1 MTRFAA
7 LATAVLVSLACACNA
22 EESDHK
28 PKGPSLA
35 TSGDTPSRTAGTG
48 SATGAMSSG
57 TGGATGAPS
66 SGTGGATA
74 PTSGTGGATA
84 PTSGTGGDTEG
95 SSSGTGG
102 DTAPTGTGGT
112 AGGGSTTFAVGACQI
127 VMFAMCNREYA
138 CTNTP
143 LAGIAECENR
153 RRTAYRCSEVTAL
166 NPEIDDCKL
175 AVAKSTTCPFVE
187 PAICKKAFQY

>member
-7 LATAVLVSLACACNA
+7 LATVVLVSLACACSGD
-22 EESDHK
+22 EGDHK

-35 TSGDTPSRTAGTG
+35 NSGNTPSTTA
-48 SATGAMSSG
+48 
-57 TGGATGAPS
+57 
-66 SGTGGATA
+66 GTGGATA
-74 PTSGTGGATA
+74 ATSGTGGATA
-84 PTSGTGGDTEG
+84 ATSGTGGATAA
-95 SSSGTGG
+95 TG
-102 DTAPTGTGGT
+102 AGGT
-112 AGGGSTTFAVGACQI
+112 VGGGSTTFAVGACQI
-127 VMFAMCNREYA
+127 VMFAMCNKEYG

-175 AVAKSTTCPFVE
+175 AIAQSMTCPFVE
-187 PAICKKAFQY
+187 PTICKKAFQY